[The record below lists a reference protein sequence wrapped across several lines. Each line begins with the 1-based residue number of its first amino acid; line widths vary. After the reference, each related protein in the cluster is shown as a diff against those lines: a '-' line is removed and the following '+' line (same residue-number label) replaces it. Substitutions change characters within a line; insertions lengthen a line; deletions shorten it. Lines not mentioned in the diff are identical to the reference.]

1 MLDLSAAIEDSF
13 ASMYNAPRFVPGV
26 MAPRDDQQASEEQ
39 FMQDMEARYQEYQT
53 NIATW
58 QKAGREHRADME
70 AQLLAGD
77 VVLDVYQCTRIQ
89 LLVDDIEERVEHDIV
104 FNSKSLKQMKK
115 MGRKLMTVSPRGGE
129 FIINLSDKVRVVV
142 EAEMEELIAAVD
154 WWRGIMS
161 TYDPDNERSE
171 VFDDP
176 DDVLAFLKSA

>member
-13 ASMYNAPRFVPGV
+13 ASMYNAPRFVPCV

-53 NIATW
+53 NIAIW

-70 AQLLAGD
+70 AQFSEGD
-77 VVLDVYQCTRIQ
+77 VALDLNHRIRIQ
-89 LLVDDIEERVEHDIV
+89 LLVDDMAERVEQDID

-115 MGRKLMTVSPRGGE
+115 MGRKLMTVSPRGGA
-129 FIINLSDKVRVVV
+129 FIINLSDRVRVVV

-154 WWRGIMS
+154 WWRSIMS
-161 TYDPDNERSE
+161 TYDPENERSDA
-171 VFDDP
+171 FDDP